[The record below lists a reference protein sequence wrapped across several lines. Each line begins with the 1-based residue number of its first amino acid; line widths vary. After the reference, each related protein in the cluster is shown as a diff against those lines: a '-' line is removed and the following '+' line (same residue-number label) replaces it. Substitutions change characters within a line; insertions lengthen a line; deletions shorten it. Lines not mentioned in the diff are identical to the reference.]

1 MLTAISA
8 DIMEKLKILSDAAKF
23 DVACTSSGA
32 SRSGNGND
40 MGSAFASGICHSF
53 TADGRCISLL
63 KILFTNECIYDCK
76 YCINRCTNDVE
87 RVTFTPEEVCKL
99 TAYPN
104 THHIHSVSVK
114 WRWFK
119 YLCGGNSIYASC
131 SCNDSCSTYGTAE
144 KTYQMHNLR
153 CFCSAFDILFC

>member
-1 MLTAISA
+1 MLTSISA

-32 SRSGNGND
+32 SRSGNGTD

-99 TAYPN
+99 TVEFYRRNYIEGLFFKLRYHRIARAYYAAFIYHAFSFEKQISFQWVY
-104 THHIHSVSVK
+104 THQGYTGS
-114 WRWFK
+114 
-119 YLCGGNSIYASC
+119 L
-131 SCNDSCSTYGTAE
+131 
-144 KTYQMHNLR
+144 L
-153 CFCSAFDILFC
+153 

>member
-1 MLTAISA
+1 MLTSISA

-87 RVTFTPEEVCKL
+87 RVTFTPEEVCEL
-99 TAYPN
+99 TVEFYRRNYIEGLFLSSGIIESPEHTYHAAFIYHAFSFVKQISFQWVY
-104 THHIHSVSVK
+104 THQGYTGS
-114 WRWFK
+114 
-119 YLCGGNSIYASC
+119 
-131 SCNDSCSTYGTAE
+131 
-144 KTYQMHNLR
+144 
-153 CFCSAFDILFC
+153 LF